1 VILVTPAMTLETGS
15 LMVINFVKT
24 CRQICKAKSLI
35 EFLTMMSRKISSTVF
50 VPEWYKQTPEWYK
63 QTPQIDVFPHL
74 LDTMICNAKKWVELS
89 YSRAVLPISFHSLI
103 LNFSKSKQDVIEHS
117 EGNSAELDDT
127 KIRRAIIF
135 CKEGE
140 WRILKLKS
148 ALETCGF
155 IVHLID
161 LQYLLL
167 TLQKS
172 NKLILNLKA
181 LF

>member
-1 VILVTPAMTLETGS
+1 VILVTPAMTLSDTGS
-15 LMVINFVKT
+15 LMVMNFVKT
-24 CRQICKAKSLI
+24 CRQLCKAKSLI
-35 EFLTMMSRKISSTVF
+35 EFLTMMSRQISSTVF
-50 VPEWYKQTPEWYK
+50 EPKWYK